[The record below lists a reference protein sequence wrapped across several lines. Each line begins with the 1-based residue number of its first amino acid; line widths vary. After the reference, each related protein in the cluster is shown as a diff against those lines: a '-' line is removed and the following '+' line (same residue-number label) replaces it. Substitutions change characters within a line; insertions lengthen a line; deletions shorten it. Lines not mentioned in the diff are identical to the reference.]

1 MARSNKSAEFKTGM
15 VVLLGIVILVIGLF
29 LVSGGFDQ
37 LRPKRDYTAYFRD
50 GGSVSAGAAVFLG
63 GQRAGTVKSVE
74 VVTKQ
79 IESKELRFIAVTV
92 ELYADLDVPSDSVFS
107 ISKTITGT
115 VTVNIASGDSATLAD
130 SKTDFFGRTPDT
142 FEQVVSKAGELLRE
156 AQAGVEEFAALMR
169 DARGLVAKVDID
181 GIQQRIDTI
190 LARIES
196 AAGTI
201 DEIVRAAREPVRGVL
216 TKAEATVGNFED
228 LSAQLKR
235 DWPES
240 LHPRVQAV
248 LDEVKA
254 LAADARTLVAE
265 NRETIKAVLQNFE
278 DASRRVA
285 PILVRLESL
294 SKNLDETVIE
304 VRPELAATLQN
315 ARRAMGNFESL
326 TEDLKTAPW
335 KLINKPSDKESDA
348 VHIYNAAR
356 LYVDAAGR
364 IADNIES
371 LDSLRKLGVLDDPSK
386 KDLIERALSQLQDSL
401 GDFEARQK
409 RLADAIAAARG
420 K

>member
-1 MARSNKSAEFKTGM
+1 
-15 VVLLGIVILVIGLF
+15 
-29 LVSGGFDQ
+29 
-37 LRPKRDYTAYFRD
+37 
-50 GGSVSAGAAVFLG
+50 
-63 GQRAGTVKSVE
+63 
-74 VVTKQ
+74 
-79 IESKELRFIAVTV
+79 
-92 ELYADLDVPSDSVFS
+92 
-107 ISKTITGT
+107 
-115 VTVNIASGDSATLAD
+115 
-130 SKTDFFGRTPDT
+130 
-142 FEQVVSKAGELLRE
+142 
-156 AQAGVEEFAALMR
+156 
-169 DARGLVAKVDID
+169 
-181 GIQQRIDTI
+181 
-190 LARIES
+190 
-196 AAGTI
+196 
-201 DEIVRAAREPVRGVL
+201 
-216 TKAEATVGNFED
+216 
-228 LSAQLKR
+228 
-235 DWPES
+235 
-240 LHPRVQAV
+240 
-248 LDEVKA
+248 
-254 LAADARTLVAE
+254 VAE

-348 VHIYNAAR
+348 VHLYNAAR